1 MVAGNAGW
9 FPGGFTDSPVLTTFV
24 LTTITCF
31 LYLLSLPVLK
41 RLYVSWR
48 RKSVRIGVRLVL
60 CGTIFGG
67 VWGWVCSMIA
77 KAYLLYGPACGIV
90 VGLFLAVTLG
100 RGSPSRGA

>member
-1 MVAGNAGW
+1 M
-9 FPGGFTDSPVLTTFV
+9 LTTFV